1 MKPLNLRAPF
11 GRLALSVLTT
21 AVLGHPPCASAA
33 ARLTEIVALAQANDP
48 QYAAARASM
57 EAGRE
62 KYVQGRAGLL
72 PTIHTQG
79 SARAVR
85 EANTSHPDWVNYK
98 SGTASITLTQP
109 LLRKANY
116 EAFRQGELQA
126 QLAELQFKLAEQDL
140 LVRISKGYFDVL
152 QAQDVLASVRAQ
164 KDAFAQQLAQ
174 ADRSFNVGV
183 SPITDVNEAQSRYD
197 LTLAQEIAA
206 LNDLEVKRR
215 TLEKSVK
222 TRLPEL
228 ATLDE
233 AAMVDLL
240 HNDQLGT
247 LVERAPNDALQ
258 VAIGQTTEQIARR
271 DVDKESAAHWPTVD
285 LVASKSENEHTSY
298 GATGP
303 LTTRQT
309 AVGVEVSL
317 PLFQGGAVSSR
328 AREAAAN
335 LERTRDELETAR
347 RQATFDAGQAMLGV
361 QSGLAMNRALK
372 QALRSNEVQVR
383 STRRG
388 LEVGVRTRV
397 DVLNAE
403 QQLYATKK
411 DLAAARYQ
419 TVVSG
424 LQLKAAAGV
433 LTLDDLQAIDQLLT
447 DQR

>member
-1 MKPLNLRAPF
+1 MKPPSRAPAHCR
-11 GRLALSVLTT
+11 GLPLIAAALLA
-21 AVLGHPPCASAA
+21 APWCAQAA
-33 ARLTEIVALAQANDP
+33 ARLTEIIALAQANDP

-57 EAGRE
+57 AAGQE

-72 PTIHTQG
+72 PTLTTQG
-79 SARAVR
+79 SARAIR

-98 SGTASITLTQP
+98 SGTASITFTQP

-174 ADRSFNVGV
+174 ANKSFTVGV

-233 AAMVDLL
+233 AAMVDILKGE
-240 HNDQLGT
+240 QLDA

-258 VAIGQTTEQIARR
+258 VAIGLTTEQIARR
-271 DVDKESAAHWPTVD
+271 DVAKESAGHWPTVD
-285 LVASKSENEHTSY
+285 LVASKNENEHTSY
-298 GATGP
+298 SVTGP
-303 LTTRQT
+303 LSTRQT
-309 AVGVEVSL
+309 AVGVEVAL

-335 LERTRDELETAR
+335 LERTKGELETAR
-347 RQATFDAGQAMLGV
+347 RQATFEAGQAMLGV

-372 QALRSNEVQVR
+372 QALRSNEVQIR

-433 LTLDDLQAIDQLLT
+433 LTLDDLKEIDQLLT
-447 DQR
+447 DQ

>member
-1 MKPLNLRAPF
+1 LLAAPGRAQ
-11 GRLALSVLTT
+11 
-21 AVLGHPPCASAA
+21 AA
-33 ARLTEIVALAQANDP
+33 ARLTEIIALAQANDP

-57 EAGRE
+57 AAGQE

-72 PTIHTQG
+72 PTLTTQG
-79 SARAVR
+79 SARAIR

-98 SGTASITLTQP
+98 SGTASITFTQP

-174 ADRSFNVGV
+174 ANKSFTVGV

-233 AAMVDLL
+233 AAMVDILKGE
-240 HNDQLGT
+240 QLDA

-258 VAIGQTTEQIARR
+258 VAIGLTTEQIARR
-271 DVDKESAAHWPTVD
+271 DVAKESAGHWPTVD
-285 LVASKSENEHTSY
+285 LVASKNENEHTSY
-298 GATGP
+298 SVTGP
-303 LTTRQT
+303 LSTRQT
-309 AVGVEVSL
+309 VVGVEVAL

-335 LERTRDELETAR
+335 LERTKGELETAR
-347 RQATFDAGQAMLGV
+347 RQATFEAGQAMLGV

-372 QALRSNEVQVR
+372 QALRSNEVQIR

-433 LTLDDLQAIDQLLT
+433 LTLDDLKEIDQLLT
-447 DQR
+447 DQ